1 MRFLRITGPL
11 TCPANECA
19 GCGAST
25 GLSARPLRLVKT
37 EVAALPGIV
46 VGEESK
52 AEVLVPVCEP
62 CAPSLRRLRPTGAQY
77 LVVWLGLAM
86 LFFFVIDVPLFMT
99 FPSAPSWLFPAPA
112 MLAAIVMV
120 AWYATRGPS
129 YYQPLWLRVA
139 ERDECIVGVVRDAY
153 AAKLHA
159 ANPGSKLGHAV
170 RQRKLVS
177 E

>member
-1 MRFLRITGPL
+1 MRFLQITGPL
-11 TCPANECA
+11 TFPENECA
-19 GCGAST
+19 GCGVST

-46 VGEESK
+46 LGEEAK
-52 AEVLVPVCEP
+52 AEVLVPVCEA

-77 LVVWLGLAM
+77 LVVWMGLAL
-86 LFFFVIDVPLFMT
+86 LFLFVVDVPLFMT
-99 FPSAPSWLFPAPA
+99 FPSAPSWLVAAPA
-112 MLAAIVMV
+112 VLAAIVMT

-153 AAKLHA
+153 AAALQA
-159 ANPGSKLGHAV
+159 ANPGSKLVHAV
-170 RQRKLVS
+170 RQRKLV
-177 E
+177 